1 MVEREVYLF
10 DLLDE
15 LVPIVVDRGET
26 EGFKLVVEPDEK
38 EVQQVMIDE
47 GVEVED
53 RAIIT
58 VL

>member
-1 MVEREVYLF
+1 M
-10 DLLDE
+10 DE

-38 EVQQVMIDE
+38 EVHEAFVDE
-47 GVEVED
+47 EVEVED

>member
-1 MVEREVYLF
+1 M
-10 DLLDE
+10 DE